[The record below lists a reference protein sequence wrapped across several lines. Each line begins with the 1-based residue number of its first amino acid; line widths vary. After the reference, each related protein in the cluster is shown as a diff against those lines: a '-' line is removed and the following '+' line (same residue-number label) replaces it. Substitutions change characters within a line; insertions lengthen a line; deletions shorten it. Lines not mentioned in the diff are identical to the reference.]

1 MAQSHKGAKIGQ
13 AICSSCVQLSLRMF
27 KDDDA
32 SGVEAQTV
40 LNGCAIAMRE
50 PMFQPGFWVFIANH
64 FNTIWNKRRAGRA
77 AQMREYLLLVGKAP
91 GINICRLA

>member
-1 MAQSHKGAKIGQ
+1 
-13 AICSSCVQLSLRMF
+13 MF

-40 LNGCAIAMRE
+40 LKGCAIAMRE
-50 PMFQPGFWVFIANH
+50 PMFQPGVWVFIANH
-64 FNTIWNKRRAGRA
+64 FNTIWNKRWAGRA
-77 AQMREYLLLVGKAP
+77 AQMRKYLLLVGKAP